1 MTYPE
6 QLSELIED
14 FKSIDDRME
23 RLEYVFDLAS
33 EVNELPTSEWD
44 DSTRIT
50 GCQSEAHVRVDLEDK
65 NVRLYS
71 GADSKLVQGLM
82 GILTIAIDQQP
93 IETAQALTPD
103 FAVEMGIL
111 NSLSPSRS
119 NGFRNMFDKV
129 MNDLSGL
136 NNGRGSTRHGIAT
149 IR

>member
-1 MTYPE
+1 MTYPAK
-6 QLSELIED
+6 LAELVED
-14 FKSIDDRME
+14 FQSIDDRME

-33 EVNELPTSEWD
+33 EVNELPTEEWS
-44 DSTRIT
+44 DSTRIH
-50 GCQSEAHVRVDLEDK
+50 GCQSEAHVRVDLENE

-82 GILTIAIDQQP
+82 GILTIAIDGQP
-93 IETAQALTPD
+93 IEIALNLTPE

-129 MNDLSGL
+129 MSELKEEE
-136 NNGRGSTRHGIAT
+136 
-149 IR
+149 

>member
-50 GCQSEAHVRVDLEDK
+50 GCQSEAHVRVDVEDRS
-65 NVRLYS
+65 VRLYA

-93 IETAQALTPD
+93 VETAQALTPD

-129 MNDLSGL
+129 MKDLSGVE
-136 NNGRGSTRHGIAT
+136 
-149 IR
+149 

>member
-50 GCQSEAHVRVDLEDK
+50 GCQSEAHVRVDVEDRS
-65 NVRLYS
+65 VRLYA
-71 GADSKLVQGLM
+71 GAD
-82 GILTIAIDQQP
+82 
-93 IETAQALTPD
+93 
-103 FAVEMGIL
+103 
-111 NSLSPSRS
+111 
-119 NGFRNMFDKV
+119 
-129 MNDLSGL
+129 
-136 NNGRGSTRHGIAT
+136 
-149 IR
+149 

>member
-1 MTYPE
+1 MTYPVL
-6 QLSELIED
+6 LSELIED

-50 GCQSEAHVRVDLEDK
+50 GCQSEAHVRVDVEDRS
-65 NVRLYS
+65 VRLYS

-129 MNDLSGL
+129 MKDLSGVE
-136 NNGRGSTRHGIAT
+136 
-149 IR
+149 

>member
-50 GCQSEAHVRVDLEDK
+50 GCQSEAHVRVDIEDE

-82 GILTIAIDQQP
+82 GILTIAIDKQP

-129 MNDLSGL
+129 MNDLSGVE
-136 NNGRGSTRHGIAT
+136 
-149 IR
+149 

>member
-50 GCQSEAHVRVDLEDK
+50 GCQSEAHVRVDIEDK

-129 MNDLSGL
+129 MKDLSGVE
-136 NNGRGSTRHGIAT
+136 
-149 IR
+149 

>member
-50 GCQSEAHVRVDLEDK
+50 GCQSEAHVRVDVEDK
-65 NVRLYS
+65 SVRLYA

-103 FAVEMGIL
+103 FAIEMGIL

-129 MNDLSGL
+129 MKDLSGVE
-136 NNGRGSTRHGIAT
+136 
-149 IR
+149 

>member
-6 QLSELIED
+6 QLTELIED

-50 GCQSEAHVRVDLEDK
+50 GCQSEAHVRVDIEDK

-119 NGFRNMFDKV
+119 NGFRTC
-129 MNDLSGL
+129 
-136 NNGRGSTRHGIAT
+136 STR
-149 IR
+149 

>member
-1 MTYPE
+1 MTYPVL
-6 QLSELIED
+6 LSELIED

-50 GCQSEAHVRVDLEDK
+50 GCQSEAHVRVDLEDR
-65 NVRLYS
+65 NVRLYA

-93 IETAQALTPD
+93 IEAAQALTPD

-129 MNDLSGL
+129 MHDLSG
-136 NNGRGSTRHGIAT
+136 AE
-149 IR
+149 

>member
-129 MNDLSGL
+129 MNDLSGVE
-136 NNGRGSTRHGIAT
+136 
-149 IR
+149 